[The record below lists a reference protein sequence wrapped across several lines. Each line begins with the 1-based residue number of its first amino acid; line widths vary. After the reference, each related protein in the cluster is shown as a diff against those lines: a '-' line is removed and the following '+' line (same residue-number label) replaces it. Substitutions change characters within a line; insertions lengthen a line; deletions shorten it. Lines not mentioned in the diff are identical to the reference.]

1 MVWFGLVLKAP
12 LVTTIH
18 ESVGKEGRLAGQLDE
33 HKSCKAKNPISG
45 TEDGLELAA
54 SHTGRHFCLIRP
66 SDRATVSDTE
76 TFVKGF
82 LSQFIAFVLTSLFLS
97 SPKDKI

>member
-1 MVWFGLVLKAP
+1 MVWFG

-18 ESVGKEGRLAGQLDE
+18 ESVGKEGRSIGRLAGQLDE

-97 SPKDKI
+97 